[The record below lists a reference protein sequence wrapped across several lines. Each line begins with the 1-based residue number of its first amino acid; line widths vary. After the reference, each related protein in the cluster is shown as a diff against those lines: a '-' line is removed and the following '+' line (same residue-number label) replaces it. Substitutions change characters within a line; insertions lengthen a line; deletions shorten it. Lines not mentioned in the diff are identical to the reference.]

1 MPTEKLYQ
9 TVLNAIAERRGLL
22 LSKTPE
28 GVSLQG
34 TVEDLQGA
42 RAEIESLTRV
52 ALRTTAWPTPSLELP
67 RDLLA

>member
-9 TVLNAIAERRGLL
+9 TVLNAIAERRGLI
-22 LSKTPE
+22 LSKTSE

-34 TVEDLQGA
+34 SLEDVQGA
-42 RAEIESLTRV
+42 QAEIEALARV

-67 RDLLA
+67 RELLA

>member
-34 TVEDLQGA
+34 TVEELQGA

-52 ALRTTAWPTPSLELP
+52 ALRTTVWPTPSLELP